1 MLDEFRGDETLLTS
15 HETPSFDFLSLPA
28 KLMVF
33 NVMKPSMKLPLK
45 LALLVLQPFTSW
57 TNKATKKLK
66 VEKLPREF
74 V

>member
-1 MLDEFRGDETLLTS
+1 MLDGLRGDKTLLTF
-15 HETPSFDFLSLPA
+15 HETPSFDSLSLLA

-33 NVMKPSMKLPLK
+33 NVMKSFMKLPLR
-45 LALLVLQPFTSW
+45 LVLLVLHPFTSW